1 MMSVTIKYQTADIS
15 LKEVSHFD
23 EIPQSAT
30 FIWCDFN
37 EPTESEDTLL
47 KSYFN
52 FNKLEIDDTVNGT
65 PRAKYKAYDS
75 YQYLV
80 FHSIDNKYEGIKA
93 LNLFIKDDMLVTYH
107 HKPFD
112 ILDTVNTS
120 ISNHFQNDLD
130 ASDVVLYILDKFVDE
145 YFEPI
150 YAIEDKVYEFE
161 DRHVN
166 DNSSQTVMDNVFKI
180 RSNIIKIK
188 RLIYP
193 MRELVDNIKEN
204 SLLLVDD
211 KNHMYIQHIDD
222 HMIKQVNI
230 LKMSQEMTN
239 EIRDNYASYTSFKMN
254 NIMQILTLVSVVFL
268 PLTLITG
275 IYGMNFAHMPELK
288 WHYGYYIVL
297 TIMLLI
303 SLVCIVYFKRKKWF

>member
-1 MMSVTIKYQTADIS
+1 MMSVTIKYQTADIP

-23 EIPQSAT
+23 EIPQAAT

-37 EPTESEDTLL
+37 EPTESEDILL

-80 FHSIDNKYEGIKA
+80 FHSIDNKDEGIKA
-93 LNLFIKDDMLVTYH
+93 LNLFIKGDMLVTYH

-112 ILDTVNTS
+112 ILDTVNAS

-130 ASDVVLYILDKFVDE
+130 AADVVLYILDKFVDE

-166 DNSSQTVMDNVFKI
+166 DNASQTVMDNVFKI

-211 KNHMYIQHIDD
+211 KNHMYIQHIED
-222 HMIKQVNI
+222 HMIKQTNI

-275 IYGMNFAHMPELK
+275 IYGMNFTHMPELK

-297 TIMLLI
+297 AIMLLI
-303 SLVCIVYFKRKKWF
+303 SLVCIVYFKRKQWF